1 MPRTVT
7 VGFDGSPE
15 SRAAVEW
22 AAREARLRA
31 LPLLLVNVWEPV
43 PEPMGR
49 SPMLGP
55 SAQQGWAEHGVTSA
69 GGPGARRILREA
81 ADEVRRRHPAL
92 DVGLEQLTGRATEE
106 LLKAAVDAE
115 LLALGS
121 HGRSGVAG
129 FLVGSVGLHVAAH
142 TERPVVLVRA
152 GESAAD
158 EHAPDPSG
166 AVSAGAPFRP
176 VVLGLDAAHPDETL
190 LRFAFEAAALRNTVL
205 RVVHDPGHRSPA
217 GRGSHEGAAPATAH
231 GHGDVLG
238 GTLGPAGALH
248 ALRQEF
254 PAVEVVEESP
264 PGKAADHLVGAS
276 REASL
281 VVVGRRVRHS
291 PLGAHLGPVTH
302 AVLHHSAAP
311 VAVVAHG

>member
-43 PEPMGR
+43 PQPMGR

-69 GGPGARRILREA
+69 GPGARRILRDA
-81 ADEVRRRHPAL
+81 ADEVRRRHP
-92 DVGLEQLTGRATEE
+92 DVEVGLEQLTGRATEE

-115 LLALGS
+115 LLVLGS

-129 FLVGSVGLHVAAH
+129 LLVGSVGLHVAAH

-152 GESAAD
+152 GESADD
-158 EHAPDPSG
+158 EHASDPSG
-166 AVSAGAPFRP
+166 AASAGTPFRP
-176 VVLGLDAAHPDETL
+176 VVLGLDTAHPDETL
-190 LRFAFEAAALRNTVL
+190 LRFAFEAAALRNTGL

-217 GRGSHEGAAPATAH
+217 GRGPHEGAAPDTAP
-231 GHGDVLG
+231 GPEDVLG
-238 GTLGPAGALH
+238 SVGAPH

-254 PAVEVVEESP
+254 PDVEVVEESP
-264 PGKAADHLVGAS
+264 PGKAAGHLVAVS

-281 VVVGRRVRHS
+281 VVVGRRARHS

-302 AVLHHSAAP
+302 AVLHHAAAP
-311 VAVVAHG
+311 VAVIAHG

>member
-15 SRAAVEW
+15 SRAAVDW

-55 SAQQGWAEHGVTSA
+55 SAQQGWAEHGVTSV
-69 GGPGARRILREA
+69 GPGARQILRGA
-81 ADEVRRRHPAL
+81 ADEVRRRHPAV

-106 LLKAAVDAE
+106 LLKVAVDAE
-115 LLALGS
+115 LLVLGS

-129 FLVGSVGLHVAAH
+129 LLVGSVGLHVAAH

-152 GESAAD
+152 GESADD
-158 EHAPDPSG
+158 EHVRDPSG
-166 AVSAGAPFRP
+166 AVSAGTPFRP
-176 VVLGLDAAHPDETL
+176 VVLGLDAAHPDGTL
-190 LRFAFEAAALRNTVL
+190 VRFAFEAAALRNTAL
-205 RVVHDPGHRSPA
+205 RVVHDPGHGSPA
-217 GRGSHEGAAPATAH
+217 GRGPHKGAEPDTAH

-238 GTLGPAGALH
+238 GALGPVGALH
-248 ALRQEF
+248 AFRQEF
-254 PAVEVVEESP
+254 PDVEVVEESP
-264 PGKAADHLVGAS
+264 PGKAADRLVAAS

-302 AVLHHSAAP
+302 VVLHHAAAP
-311 VAVVAHG
+311 VAVVAHS

>member
-7 VGFDGSPE
+7 VGFEGSPE

-43 PEPMGR
+43 PAPMGR
-49 SPMLGP
+49 SPMLGSSTQP
-55 SAQQGWAEHGVTSA
+55 GWAQHGETSV
-69 GGPGARRILREA
+69 GPGARRILRDA
-81 ADEVRRRHPAL
+81 ADDVRRRHQAV
-92 DVGLEQLTGRATEE
+92 DVSLEQLTGRATEE

-115 LLALGS
+115 LLVLGW

-142 TERPVVLVRA
+142 AERPVVLVRA

-158 EHAPDPSG
+158 EHVPDPSG
-166 AVSAGAPFRP
+166 AVSAEAPFRP
-176 VVLGLDAAHPDETL
+176 VVVGLDAAHPDETL
-190 LRFAFEAAALRNTVL
+190 LRFAFEAAALRDTTL
-205 RVVHDPGHRSPA
+205 RVVHDPGPPPPGHGPHA
-217 GRGSHEGAAPATAH
+217 GGPHTGGPPDTAPDL
-231 GHGDVLG
+231 GDVLG
-238 GTLGPAGALH
+238 PPGTPH
-248 ALRQEF
+248 PLRREF
-254 PAVEVVEESP
+254 PAVEVVEESS
-264 PGKAADHLVGAS
+264 PGKAADHLVEAS

-291 PLGAHLGPVTH
+291 PFGAHLGPVTH
-302 AVLHHSAAP
+302 TVLHHAAAP
-311 VAVVAHG
+311 VAVVAHR